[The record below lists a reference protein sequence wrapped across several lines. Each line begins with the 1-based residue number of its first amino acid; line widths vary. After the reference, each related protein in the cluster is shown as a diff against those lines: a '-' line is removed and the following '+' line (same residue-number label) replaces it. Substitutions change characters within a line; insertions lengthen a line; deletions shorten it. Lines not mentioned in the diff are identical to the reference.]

1 MQSAHL
7 FYPSFG
13 IVFVFDLRRLTVIF
27 KFASKSEKSF
37 VSTRSF
43 GRRNRKQGKHAPAG
57 NICFAKSFAFRRYR
71 LVARCHR
78 SPPGLPR
85 VAKSTPVPSCLV
97 HPDGLLGICR
107 SACGLTRREKHPASA
122 AGWRAWSRETCV
134 VSNGRRL
141 RTVFMAIRA
150 TACIPATLTHA
161 IVLLT
166 MRCAC
171 VI

>member
-1 MQSAHL
+1 MRSAHL
-7 FYPSFG
+7 FRPSFG
-13 IVFVFDLRRLTVIF
+13 SLYFGDSLCFSSLRRRAKRVLSADGALAGEIVN
-27 KFASKSEKSF
+27 K
-37 VSTRSF
+37 R
-43 GRRNRKQGKHAPAG
+43 GRGKHAHAG